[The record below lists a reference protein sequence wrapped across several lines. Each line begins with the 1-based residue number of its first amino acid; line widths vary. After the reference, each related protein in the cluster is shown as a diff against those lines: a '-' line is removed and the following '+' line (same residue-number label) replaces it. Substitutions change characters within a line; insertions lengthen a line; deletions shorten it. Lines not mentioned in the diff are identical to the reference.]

1 MTTPMTTRRVVT
13 AVFIALLI
21 GLQYHLWVGE
31 SSFAHVDGLDKQV
44 VKLEV
49 SNETKERRNE
59 VLKAEIYDLRNGL
72 DAVEEKARTEWGLIK
87 PDETFYMLVDQD
99 KSQP

>member
-1 MTTPMTTRRVVT
+1 MTTRRAVT

-21 GLQYHLWVGE
+21 GLQYRLWVGE
-31 SSFAHVDGLDKQV
+31 SSFAHVDGLAKQV
-44 VKLEV
+44 VHLEV
-49 SNETKERRNE
+49 GNQNKQRRNE
-59 VLKAEIYDLRNGL
+59 VLKAEIYDLKNGL

-87 PDETFYMLVDQD
+87 PNETFYMLVDKD

>member
-1 MTTPMTTRRVVT
+1 MTTRRVVT

-21 GLQYHLWVGE
+21 GLQYRLWVGE

>member
-1 MTTPMTTRRVVT
+1 MTTRRAVT

-21 GLQYHLWVGE
+21 GLQYRLWVGE

-44 VKLEV
+44 VHIEV
-49 SNETKERRNE
+49 GNQNKVRRNE
-59 VLKAEIYDLRNGL
+59 VLKAEIYDLKNGL

-87 PDETFYMLVDQD
+87 PNETFYMLVEKD

>member
-1 MTTPMTTRRVVT
+1 MTTRRAVT
-13 AVFIALLI
+13 AVFIALLL
-21 GLQYHLWVGE
+21 GLQYRLWVGE

-44 VKLEV
+44 VHLEIG
-49 SNETKERRNE
+49 NQNKIRRNE
-59 VLKAEIYDLRNGL
+59 VLKAEIYDLKNGL

-87 PDETFYMLVDQD
+87 PDETFYMLVEKD